1 MNQSLRTLKN
11 SLCLGVLLLAACGGN
26 GDSTSSSSTS
36 AAAQIVSGSSTTVS
50 DTASNGNLL
59 SSPNCTLQY
68 RASNVASAQGDD
80 PLLAQQWHLK
90 NTGQGN
96 GLVGEDLNVSAA
108 WVSSRG
114 AGVRV
119 AVVDNS
125 LETVHSDLVD
135 NVVPKESHSYRNE
148 QNGYSDPLPCYAS
161 ETHGTS
167 VAGLIAARAGN
178 GVGGVGVAPMAKLV
192 GYNALA
198 TNTDADLADALVRD
212 LNKNSVY
219 SSSWGSSDDGLLHP
233 VSSLHELALN
243 TGLRT
248 GRGGLGA
255 LYVFAAGNGGCF
267 RTSSDGT
274 VCESD
279 NTNFDGYL
287 TQMGAIVVGAVDR
300 SGRGPRYAEPGANLL
315 ISAPGGDS
323 SLGMTTTA
331 IRNGYTQSF
340 VGSSAAT
347 PMVSGVIALMLSA
360 NPALSWR
367 DVRLI
372 LASTA
377 RRNNPTHASW
387 RNNLKAQ
394 AGQPAWFSHRYG
406 YGVVDAGAAVA
417 AVKTW
422 QTVGTS
428 EQLLSCGPFEIDA
441 NLSIPDA
448 GGTASAVSSSLV
460 LSAEQ
465 CGLRHL
471 EYVRVQA
478 SINHEYSGDLGITLR
493 SPADT
498 DSELANPRHCASSN
512 RDADRCG
519 RFDGWN
525 FASVRHLGES
535 VAGEWRLRVTDVE
548 AGKTGQLVRWSIR
561 FYGR

>member
-1 MNQSLRTLKN
+1 MNQTVRILKN
-11 SLCLGVLLLAACGGN
+11 SWWLGVLLLAACSGN
-26 GDSTSSSSTS
+26 GDNAASSSST
-36 AAAQIVSGSSTTVS
+36 AAQVVSGNTTNAADGSS
-50 DTASNGNLL
+50 AGGLL
-59 SSPNCTLQY
+59 SSPNCSMQY
-68 RASNVASAQGDD
+68 RAGTAASTLGDD
-80 PLLAQQWHLK
+80 PLFAQQWHLK
-90 NTGQGN
+90 NTGQVN
-96 GLVGEDLNVSAA
+96 GLIGEDLNVSAA
-108 WVSSRG
+108 WDSSRG

-125 LETVHSDLVD
+125 LETVHNDLID
-135 NVVPKESHSYRNE
+135 NVVPRESHSYRAE
-148 QNGYSDPLPCYAS
+148 QDGYSDPLPCYAS

-167 VAGLIAARAGN
+167 VAGLIAARSGN
-178 GVGGVGVAPMAKLV
+178 AAGGVGVAPMAKLV

-267 RTSSDGT
+267 RTGGDGT
-274 VCESD
+274 ICESD

-287 TQMGAIVVGAVDR
+287 TQLGAIVVGAVDR
-300 SGRGPRYAEPGANLL
+300 SGRAPRYAEPGANLL
-315 ISAPGGDS
+315 VSAPGGDS

-347 PMVSGVIALMLSA
+347 PMVSGVIALMLSV

-367 DVRLI
+367 DVRII

-377 RRNNPTHASW
+377 RRNDPTHSSW
-387 RNNLKAQ
+387 RNNPRGQ
-394 AGQPAWFSHRYG
+394 TGQPVWFSHRYG
-406 YGVVDAGAAVA
+406 YGVVDAGAAVKA
-417 AVKTW
+417 AKSW
-422 QTVGTS
+422 QSVGTS
-428 EQLLSCGPFEIDA
+428 EQLKSCGPFEIDA
-441 NLSIPDA
+441 NVQIPDA
-448 GGTASAVSSSLV
+448 AGAVSSSLAI
-460 LSAEQ
+460 SAQQ
-465 CGLRHL
+465 CDIRNI
-471 EYVRVQA
+471 EFVNVRA
-478 SINHEYSGDLGITLR
+478 SINHEYSGDLAISIR

-498 DSELANPRHCASSN
+498 DSELANPRHCAGSN

-519 RFDGWN
+519 RYDGWN
-525 FASVRHLGES
+525 FASVRHLGEA
-535 VAGEWRLRVTDVE
+535 VAGEWRLSVNDVE
-548 AGKTGQLVRWSIR
+548 AGKIGQLVRWSVK